1 MKKQWQNKQ
10 QLRNYI
16 WDMLLRNKIAIF
28 PLPPHGR
35 IPNFKDA
42 KSAAER
48 IRELPEYQNASCI
61 FTGPDAVLR
70 PLRDLIL
77 KDGKKLAYATPH
89 MHAFKIIYPPPLGE
103 RMHIDTTIKGLISQG
118 IELKENVDIAIIG
131 SVAVD
136 LKGNRIGKG
145 AGYGDKEIFY
155 LKNNN
160 PNLLVGTLVHSSQ
173 VMDDFSYLMEPN
185 DIPVDF
191 ILTEKGVKKIR
202 KTKIDR
208 NK

>member
-10 QLRNYI
+10 QIRNYI
-16 WDMLLRNKIAIF
+16 WNMLLENKIAVF

-35 IPNFKDA
+35 IPNFKGA
-42 KSAAER
+42 KSAAEH
-48 IRELPEYQNASCI
+48 IHELSEYHKATCI

-77 KDGKKLAYATPH
+77 RDGKKLAYATPH
-89 MHAFKIIYPPPLGE
+89 MHSFKIIYPPPFGE
-103 RMHIDTTIKGLISQG
+103 RKNIDTTIKGLISQG
-118 IELKENVDIAIIG
+118 IELKEKVDIAIIG

-136 LKGNRIGKG
+136 LRGNRIGKG
-145 AGYGDKEIFY
+145 AGYGDKEISF

-173 VMDDFSYLMEPN
+173 VMDDFSYLMELE

-191 ILTEKGVKKIR
+191 ILTEKGLKKIE
-202 KTKIDR
+202 KVKIDR
-208 NK
+208 SK